1 MDITVTTRA
10 YYLSPAYLLIIVVSV
25 GFIYQLIRN
34 QEYKN
39 TLLSSTIIGIIIT
52 LLLVP
57 LDNLMYFFFH
67 MGKFVALVILGGF
80 LAVGFKKLRIMKETE
95 NFYAFLENESEGH
108 RKWWS
113 SESPRSQAIAIC
125 SASLLG
131 IVLIISTVC
140 LLNPAESSVLLGLNF
155 DPSNGF
161 VNAGYTDNGEMIV
174 FVANNTTQCIL
185 NGSSEV
191 NATVRISSSDLGI
204 YNQEIP
210 LDTRNRFIY
219 KLKIPKNVS
228 IIKITLNATKS
239 GKKNRSIKFF
249 IKKQ

>member
-1 MDITVTTRA
+1 
-10 YYLSPAYLLIIVVSV
+10 
-25 GFIYQLIRN
+25 
-34 QEYKN
+34 
-39 TLLSSTIIGIIIT
+39 
-52 LLLVP
+52 
-57 LDNLMYFFFH
+57 

-80 LAVGFKKLRIMKETE
+80 LAVGFKKLRIMNKME
-95 NFYAFLENESEGH
+95 NFYGLPENESGGP

-113 SESPRSQAIAIC
+113 GQSPRRQTIAIC

-131 IVLIISTVC
+131 IVLIISVVC
-140 LLNPAESSVLLGLNF
+140 FLTPVENSTLLGLNF

-161 VNAGYTDNGEMIV
+161 VNADYTDNGEMIV
-174 FVANNTTQCIL
+174 FVDYNTNQCVL

-191 NATVRISSSDLGI
+191 NATVRITSSDLGI
-204 YNQEIP
+204 YNQVIP

-219 KLKIPKNVS
+219 KLEIPKNVS

-239 GKKNRSIKFF
+239 GKKDRSINFF

>member
-1 MDITVTTRA
+1 
-10 YYLSPAYLLIIVVSV
+10 
-25 GFIYQLIRN
+25 
-34 QEYKN
+34 
-39 TLLSSTIIGIIIT
+39 
-52 LLLVP
+52 
-57 LDNLMYFFFH
+57 
-67 MGKFVALVILGGF
+67 
-80 LAVGFKKLRIMKETE
+80 
-95 NFYAFLENESEGH
+95 
-108 RKWWS
+108 
-113 SESPRSQAIAIC
+113 
-125 SASLLG
+125 LG

-219 KLKIPKNVS
+219 KLEIPKNVS